1 MLSQKILLILNKNKY
16 ISDEEI
22 MAKILDKPIAR
33 VWYETDHNLFKELG
47 SKLIELKQDNK
58 IVSRNNGWGVYF
70 YKLI

>member
-1 MLSQKILLILNKNKY
+1 
-16 ISDEEI
+16 